1 MQLSYLEQDSRI
13 IFWQKTIKSEK
24 YSPST
29 WKFLQVFIGKKMS
42 QNQLISSYTN
52 TNINHD
58 TNSSNSSSSPTMQ
71 DLMMSLLIDRSKVI
85 SSLQRTIEGLNDTI
99 KALNNNVEKL
109 EASRCT
115 ENVDKEV
122 DKEVS
127 KDVTQ
132 VFEKATVTV
141 TVDKCKQLLLQ

>member
-1 MQLSYLEQDSRI
+1 
-13 IFWQKTIKSEK
+13 
-24 YSPST
+24 
-29 WKFLQVFIGKKMS
+29 
-42 QNQLISSYTN
+42 
-52 TNINHD
+52 
-58 TNSSNSSSSPTMQ
+58 MQ

>member
-1 MQLSYLEQDSRI
+1 
-13 IFWQKTIKSEK
+13 
-24 YSPST
+24 
-29 WKFLQVFIGKKMS
+29 
-42 QNQLISSYTN
+42 
-52 TNINHD
+52 
-58 TNSSNSSSSPTMQ
+58 MQ
-71 DLMMSLLIDRSKVI
+71 DLMMSLLTDRSKVI

-132 VFEKATVTV
+132 VFDKVTV
-141 TVDKCKQLLLQ
+141 TVDLLPKTIGI